1 MDKNKF
7 TFSFVLTATMISG
20 LAIFLYSPQSISAQC
35 EDIPQ
40 EEKIENQEA
49 YRDESLRRIEEC
61 KNEIKQYED
70 KIEEKKKEQKTL
82 NRELSIIE
90 QEVKKYGLELK
101 KTKLYIEQL
110 RIDIQSRNKEISD
123 LEKKALLEKIKLAE
137 HLSKINEYDKIGVL
151 EMMLNYGNF
160 SDFFANA
167 TAMENLQNETQRI
180 LGDIRGI
187 KNDLEVQIE
196 MFKEDQKE
204 SIYLKSILESQNLSL
219 AQKQKEKKN
228 LVAQTKGQ
236 EKKFQELVVKNKK
249 KIIEIQSRLFG
260 LSNALG
266 VGKITIEK
274 AIEYAEFAA
283 QKTGIRPA
291 FLLGLIWV
299 ESRLNSN
306 LGTGNWKTDLYDCY
320 IRLGKKSAAEMQK
333 NAFFEITGKL
343 MLNPDNVPVSKALT
357 SVGCGGAMGI
367 AQFMPA
373 TWQGY
378 ESKISLLSGNNPASP
393 WNILDGF
400 TGSAVKLSDNGAG
413 SQNREGERKA
423 AAMYYAGSRW
433 QRAPGQNYAT
443 RVREASFC
451 YQDYIDAVKKGEQ
464 NIDIESNCEKYF

>member
-7 TFSFVLTATMISG
+7 TFSFVLTATM
-20 LAIFLYSPQSISAQC
+20 IFLYSPQSISAQC

-196 MFKEDQKE
+196 MFKEDNPSFNE
-204 SIYLKSILESQNLSL
+204 EMFLD
-219 AQKQKEKKN
+219 
-228 LVAQTKGQ
+228 
-236 EKKFQELVVKNKK
+236 
-249 KIIEIQSRLFG
+249 
-260 LSNALG
+260 ALG
-266 VGKITIEK
+266 
-274 AIEYAEFAA
+274 YAE
-283 QKTGIRPA
+283 
-291 FLLGLIWV
+291 
-299 ESRLNSN
+299 E
-306 LGTGNWKTDLYDCY
+306 
-320 IRLGKKSAAEMQK
+320 KS
-333 NAFFEITGKL
+333 
-343 MLNPDNVPVSKALT
+343 
-357 SVGCGGAMGI
+357 
-367 AQFMPA
+367 
-373 TWQGY
+373 
-378 ESKISLLSGNNPASP
+378 
-393 WNILDGF
+393 
-400 TGSAVKLSDNGAG
+400 
-413 SQNREGERKA
+413 
-423 AAMYYAGSRW
+423 
-433 QRAPGQNYAT
+433 
-443 RVREASFC
+443 
-451 YQDYIDAVKKGEQ
+451 
-464 NIDIESNCEKYF
+464 

>member
-1 MDKNKF
+1 
-7 TFSFVLTATMISG
+7 
-20 LAIFLYSPQSISAQC
+20 
-35 EDIPQ
+35 
-40 EEKIENQEA
+40 
-49 YRDESLRRIEEC
+49 
-61 KNEIKQYED
+61 
-70 KIEEKKKEQKTL
+70 
-82 NRELSIIE
+82 
-90 QEVKKYGLELK
+90 
-101 KTKLYIEQL
+101 
-110 RIDIQSRNKEISD
+110 
-123 LEKKALLEKIKLAE
+123 
-137 HLSKINEYDKIGVL
+137 
-151 EMMLNYGNF
+151 MMLNYGNF

-228 LVAQTKGQ
+228 LVSQTKGQ